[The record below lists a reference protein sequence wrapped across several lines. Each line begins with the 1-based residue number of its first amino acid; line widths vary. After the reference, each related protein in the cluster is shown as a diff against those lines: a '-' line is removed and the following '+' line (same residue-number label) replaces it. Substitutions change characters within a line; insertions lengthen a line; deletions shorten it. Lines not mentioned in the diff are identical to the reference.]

1 MPNITKSKS
10 LYTLSRPV
18 WLDAA
23 GMSKGIGHD
32 RQHLGIILA
41 AGQTIRVRQVNAAF
55 SDKLTL
61 RLLNDDR
68 KTEVEFSVVGSTW
81 VEASVNAVSVP
92 FIDTPY
98 VDGVPMVEFEYPDTA
113 KTLPVY
119 RKGENEVAFFSR
131 WDTQDAEFGFIDS
144 EYATLLV
151 PKISKKELKALGEA
165 KNIDGLIAYYDRIF
179 TFYNALTGVS
189 FEAEHDSDRNIKNR
203 YFMKADKNGGGAAYY
218 GGNWTAETSNSVS
231 NFWLTPKDNNWG
243 SLHEIAH
250 GYQGSFTGDK
260 YFSTGDVWN
269 NIYAACYQ
277 DVMLGERKYKE
288 GWLYDHGNMAKVEK
302 KIVDLIAQ
310 ATPLDQWDLRSKLY
324 FVVLM
329 VDKAGKNA
337 FTHFNQQYRANCNTP
352 GFVFYE
358 HALLDMLSE
367 SFAMVSEQVDVT
379 PFVQLTGGYVTQTQ
393 RDRNAFSHAKAVYPL
408 YQLVNTQQLDEVK
421 TQLKLDSTLRLVD
434 ASQLKASGLK
444 GNVTLN
450 FTIDDFAQ
458 IYGEDLILL
467 EGARYAYKTQINSP
481 TMVLSEL
488 PIGVYTLRLPTG
500 KDHKY
505 LLTSSYLVVKQ
516 RESAVELCF
525 VKKVSSPIVSQK
537 INLLGLGDAVF
548 ATLVADYAQG
558 KLVIDVTN
566 PTPHSYFPNVT
577 YAKIFVRDP
586 QGAVVFS
593 KDIHGTQAI
602 LCHEELLFTAG
613 YEIKIYHEEPS
624 QVRVNPDY
632 PNIIDNKNKTNQLKL
647 TKSGLKN
654 EALQGD
660 PEQVLLVRLKAAA
673 ERLRRYHQAYYAP
686 FSPFKD
692 DIYLAIN
699 IFDSPQ
705 REQLLVTYQ
714 DCIPAYNT
722 RPGDNQGNAFTL
734 AYKGISD
741 RQFLT
746 GVVDLV
752 DKTLT
757 VKIEAGIAHPYFP
770 GIYASI
776 GYEDAD
782 GNSLYRYEVI
792 GSQTQQVCSVVL
804 PISGYGGEVIRL
816 HHEEPDERLIITNDM
831 RQVRLAEKGKQQ
843 TYRITAVGLERIAD

>member
-1 MPNITKSKS
+1 M
-10 LYTLSRPV
+10 
-18 WLDAA
+18 A
-23 GMSKGIGHD
+23 
-32 RQHLGIILA
+32 
-41 AGQTIRVRQVNAAF
+41 
-55 SDKLTL
+55 
-61 RLLNDDR
+61 
-68 KTEVEFSVVGSTW
+68 
-81 VEASVNAVSVP
+81 
-92 FIDTPY
+92 
-98 VDGVPMVEFEYPDTA
+98 
-113 KTLPVY
+113 
-119 RKGENEVAFFSR
+119 
-131 WDTQDAEFGFIDS
+131 
-144 EYATLLV
+144 
-151 PKISKKELKALGEA
+151 
-165 KNIDGLIAYYDRIF
+165 
-179 TFYNALTGVS
+179 GVS
-189 FEAEHDSDRNIKNR
+189 FEAENDSDRNIKNR
-203 YFMKADKNGGGAAYY
+203 YFMRADKSSLGGAFAYY
-218 GGNWTAETSNSVS
+218 SSGWTAQTGGSVS
-231 NFWLTPKDNNWG
+231 SCWLTPKDDNWG

-250 GYQGSFTGDK
+250 GYEGPFTGDK
-260 YFSTGDVWN
+260 YFSTGEVWN

-288 GWLYDHGNMAKVEK
+288 GWLYNYGNMAKVEK
-302 KIVDLIAQ
+302 EIVDLIAQ
-310 ATPLDQWDLRSKLY
+310 ATPLNQWDLLYKLY

-352 GFVFYE
+352 GFVLYE

-367 SFAMVSEQVDVT
+367 SFAMVSERVDVT

-408 YQLVNTQQLDEVK
+408 YQLVNAQQLDEVK

-434 ASQLKASGLK
+434 ASQLKVSGLK

-500 KDHKY
+500 KDRKY
-505 LLTSSYLVVKQ
+505 QLTSGYLVVKQ
-516 RESAVELCF
+516 GDSAVELHF
-525 VKKVSSPIVSQK
+525 VKKVSSSIISQK
-537 INLLGLGDAVF
+537 INLLGLGGAVF

-566 PTPHSYFPNVT
+566 TTPHVYFPNVT

-593 KDIHGTQAI
+593 KDIHGTQAS
-602 LCHEELLFTAG
+602 LSHDELPFTAG
-613 YEIKIYHEEPS
+613 YQIEIYHAEPS
-624 QVRVNPDY
+624 LVRVNPDY
-632 PNIIDNKNKTNQLKL
+632 PNIIDNKNKTNLL
-647 TKSGLKN
+647 TLTNSGLRN

-660 PEQVLLVRLKAAA
+660 PEQALLMRLKGAA
-673 ERLRRYHQAYYAP
+673 ERLRSYPQAYYAP
-686 FSPFKD
+686 FSSFKD

-699 IFDSPQ
+699 IFGSPQ

-714 DCIPAYNT
+714 DCIPADNT

-734 AYKGISD
+734 AYKGFSD

-752 DKTLT
+752 KKTLT
-757 VKIEAGIAHPYFP
+757 VKIEAGIAHSYFP
-770 GIYASI
+770 GVYASI

-792 GSQTQQVCSVVL
+792 GNQTQQVRSVVL

-816 HHEEPDERLIITNDM
+816 YHEEPDDRLIITNDM

-843 TYRITAVGLERIAD
+843 TYRTTSVGLERITD